1 MKKFLT
7 GLIITILVILISAGV
22 YYYVKTNSGTEESTP
37 GFYVELPSG
46 EKLTSNSTNLMLV
59 KGAEHTFNISKD
71 FDFAILPNTSDKS
84 NDFTFTIDGAN
95 KQFFSELGLY
105 YAFDIA
111 TTKNSISIGV
121 PQDTTIKTLLQRI
134 YTNKEIVVPAEFEN
148 STKEMFTL
156 QLKEKG
162 GKSVYYINFG
172 INSMLIDL
180 PENLVF

>member
-1 MKKFLT
+1 MKKAILI
-7 GLIITILVILISAGV
+7 LIIIILLSTIVGIIAVGLHNENKKLENLPFIITTANGMEI
-22 YYYVKTNSGTEESTP
+22 NSDCSMQ
-37 GFYVELPSG
+37 FAL
-46 EKLTSNSTNLMLV
+46 
-59 KGAEHTFNISKD
+59 GAKHTFNINKD

-134 YTNKEIVVPAEFEN
+134 YTDKEIVVPAEFEN

-156 QLKEKG
+156 QIKEKI
-162 GKSVYYINFG
+162 GKSVYHINFS
-172 INSMLIDL
+172 INTMLIYL

>member
-1 MKKFLT
+1 MKRAIFI
-7 GLIITILVILISAGV
+7 LIILIILSTIVGIIAVGLHNENKRLEALPFTITTA
-22 YYYVKTNSGTEESTP
+22 NGTEINRDCSMQ
-37 GFYVELPSG
+37 FVA
-46 EKLTSNSTNLMLV
+46 
-59 KGAEHTFNISKD
+59 GAEHTFNINKY

-105 YAFDIA
+105 YAFDV
-111 TTKNSISIGV
+111 TTTINSISIGV
-121 PQDTTIKTLLQRI
+121 PQEATIKTLLQRI
-134 YTNKEIVVPAEFEN
+134 YTNKEIVMPAEFEN
-148 STKEMFTL
+148 STKELFTL

-172 INSMLIDL
+172 INTMLIDL

>member
-1 MKKFLT
+1 MKKAILI
-7 GLIITILVILISAGV
+7 LIILILVSSVVGV
-22 YYYVKTNSGTEESTP
+22 IVVGMQTENKKIEELPFTITTANGTEI
-37 GFYVELPSG
+37 
-46 EKLTSNSTNLMLV
+46 NSDCSMAFV
-59 KGAEHTFNISKD
+59 SGAEHTFNISKD